1 MPQAQNNPTE
11 LPGGEN
17 MPDESQVNGDTRVI
31 LHRLDVISVQL
42 KEAKNEQKV
51 INKIAQDRLVDC
63 EKQIALTAQALENV
77 ARLANENKKELKTND
92 RWTKI
97 IAGVITF
104 IIATG
109 TTAMAYLASL
119 IGR

>member
-17 MPDESQVNGDTRVI
+17 MPEPTNGDTRLI
-31 LHRLDVISVQL
+31 LHRLEAISVQL
-42 KEAKNEQKV
+42 KDAKEEQKV
-51 INKIAQDRLVDC
+51 INKIAQDRLNHC
-63 EKQIALTAQALENV
+63 ELQVALIAQALDTVAKLTDENT
-77 ARLANENKKELKTND
+77 KELKTND